1 VTDHQGSWDL
11 EFEAWRGALAPR
23 GEAPARGV
31 NLAELPVRGIAFLID
46 VVLIWLTSSMWFP
59 MFSFLTSHTILQ
71 PGAGG
76 VTDQALA
83 AWLAFGLPFIAL
95 AAIQAVAYVFLWRV
109 YRASPG
115 QMTLGLFTLHASRG
129 MALSKRQAFVRWL
142 LLLFPALIMTSADA
156 ISYVG
161 FYSIAP
167 KVEQAVFS
175 GMALLIPFL
184 WYVVLT
190 ISILLNSQGR
200 GLHDRLAR
208 SVVVRREGSAS

>member
-1 VTDHQGSWDL
+1 MTDQQGSWDL
-11 EFEAWRGALAPR
+11 EFEPWRGALAPR

-31 NLAELPVRGIAFLID
+31 NLAELPVRGISFMLD
-46 VVLIWLTSSMWFP
+46 VVLIWLASSMWFP
-59 MFSFLTSHTILQ
+59 IFSFLTSHTILNA
-71 PGAGG
+71 GAGG

-95 AAIQAVAYVFLWRV
+95 AAIQAVAYTFLWRV

-115 QMTLGLFTLHASRG
+115 QMALGLFTLHATRG
-129 MALSKRQAFVRWL
+129 AALSKRQAFVRWL
-142 LLLFPALIMTSADA
+142 LLFLPALIMTSADA

-167 KVEQAVFS
+167 KIEQAVFS
-175 GMALLIPFL
+175 GMALLLPFL
-184 WYVVLT
+184 WFVILT
-190 ISILLNSQGR
+190 ISILLNSRGR

-208 SVVVRREGSAS
+208 SIVVRREGSAS